1 MDWLK
6 QYLDNY
12 EGTSK
17 EAKSLEDTIK
27 TLFNGSKYL
36 PWATMERVTYI
47 QDPLAVFEIVR
58 AKSDYGDVED
68 ILHTS
73 KRTLRTLNKTTEK
86 TVETENSMFAHF
98 VVVRLTFLGKT
109 FEEVYP
115 ILGKKYDAPKFIDA
129 HLVNKALQRAKAK
142 VASRATGLGLKL
154 YEGLDLQFDDATPK
168 KEAEKAPVKKAVKAS
183 TKKEE
188 PTVVD
193 ETPIATVLETKDGVN
208 ELVAFITGNENAGI
222 ALQKVNASVFK
233 KYKFTLSVDEPV
245 EALVEK
251 LNKITNTG
259 TFLRTLVKFAG

>member
-58 AKSDYGDVED
+58 TKSDYGNVED

-129 HLVNKALQRAKAK
+129 NLVNKALQRAKAK

-154 YEGLDLQFDDATPK
+154 YEGLDLQFEDATPE
-168 KEAEKAPVKKAVKAS
+168 KEVKETVKKSVKS
-183 TKKEE
+183 TTKKEE
-188 PTVVD
+188 PIVVD
-193 ETPIATVLETKDGVN
+193 ETPTSTVLETKDGVN

-222 ALQKVNASVFK
+222 ALQKVNASVFQ
-233 KYKFTLSVDEPV
+233 KYKFTLAVDEPV